1 MPIYVSAPRAG
12 VGFSWALFVLQV
24 PSIGITMMTDNAL
37 AALIQLACRSG
48 ATAAAV
54 IDARDIVLRDDLAA
68 LCNAD
73 QCDHYGQ
80 APSCPPYVGG
90 PEDFRKRFGDFSR
103 AVVIRIDV
111 PTEILLSSQRREV
124 MRLLHEIAAGVERAA
139 AGRGWP
145 DAAALAGGSC
155 RHLFCFDQSDCAVVN
170 GGGGCRFPDG
180 ARPSMSGFG
189 IDVTRLMETAGWTLN
204 RAVEGETP
212 TAPVVAL
219 VLLG

>member
-1 MPIYVSAPRAG
+1 
-12 VGFSWALFVLQV
+12 
-24 PSIGITMMTDNAL
+24 MTL
-37 AALIQLACRSG
+37 KTTRCEALIELACQSG
-48 ATAAAV
+48 ATAATV
-54 IDARDIVLRDDLAA
+54 IDAGDIVLRDDLAA
-68 LCNAD
+68 LCTAD
-73 QCDHYGQ
+73 QCEHYGQ

-90 PEDFRKRFGDFSR
+90 PEDFRKRFGAFSK
-103 AVVIRIDV
+103 AIVIRIDV

-139 AGRGWP
+139 AAMGWA

-155 RHLFCFDQSDCAVVN
+155 RHLFCFDSSDCAVVD
-170 GGGGCRFPDG
+170 GDGDCRHPDG

-189 IDVTRLMETAGWTLN
+189 IDVTRLMASAGWSLS
-204 RAVEGETP
+204 RAGEGEAP

>member
-1 MPIYVSAPRAG
+1 MISDAAMKK
-12 VGFSWALFVLQV
+12 L
-24 PSIGITMMTDNAL
+24 TD
-37 AALIQLACRSG
+37 LACQSG
-48 ATAAAV
+48 ATAAAG
-54 IDARDIVLRDDLAA
+54 IDARDSVLREALAA

-90 PEDFRKRFGDFSR
+90 PEDFRKRFAGVSQ
-103 AVVIRIDV
+103 AIVIRIDV

-124 MRLLHEIAAGVERAA
+124 MRLLHEIAADVERAA
-139 AGRGWP
+139 AGMGWP

-155 RHLFCFDQSDCAVVN
+155 RHLFCFNQSGCAAVD
-170 GGGGCRFPDG
+170 GGGDCRHPDA

-189 IDVTRLMETAGWTLN
+189 IDVTHLMAAAGWQLN
-204 RAVEGETP
+204 RAGVGDAH

-219 VLLG
+219 VMLG

>member
-1 MPIYVSAPRAG
+1 MTLVQDTTAAFEALTHRA
-12 VGFSWALFVLQV
+12 
-24 PSIGITMMTDNAL
+24 
-37 AALIQLACRSG
+37 CHSG
-48 ATAAAV
+48 AAAAAV
-54 IDARDIVLRDDLAA
+54 IDAGDIVLRDDLAA

-90 PEDFRKRFGDFSR
+90 PEDFKTRFGDFSR
-103 AVVIRIDV
+103 AIVIRIDV

-139 AGRGWP
+139 AALGWP

-155 RHLFCFDQSDCAVVN
+155 RHLFCFDHADCAVV
-170 GGGGCRFPDG
+170 GGVGGCRYPDA

-189 IDVTRLMETAGWTLN
+189 IDVTRLMETAGWKMN
-204 RAVEGETP
+204 RASDRDAA

-219 VLLG
+219 VMLG